1 MKKITNAYSLTNE
14 ERILLNT
21 LVYREIRKMENEG
34 GNYDDFSPKDKKTY
48 DLLVDINRAL

>member
-21 LVYREIRKMENEG
+21 LVYREIRRIENEG
-34 GNYDDFSPKDKKTY
+34 GNYDDLSSKDKKTY
-48 DLLVDINRAL
+48 DLLVDINRVL